1 MLESRSRLSR
11 SGIVFAVAVCT
22 GLSPAIAQPA
32 ASAADLIA
40 TVLPEAV
47 NISVT
52 NVEKTPVVA
61 GNMESHPSVKQEK
74 AEAAGFIIDPSG
86 VIVTNRHA
94 VADAADITVILHDGT
109 RLGAT
114 VLASATQSDI
124 ALLQVHADRP
134 LPAARFGDSDKMR
147 PGDPVFLIG
156 NPFGLQSTVTS
167 GIVSAVDR
175 NTTQSESTSFM
186 QIDAPLNRGNSGGPV
201 FNAKGEV
208 IAVGTALL
216 SASAD
221 SGSVGLGYA
230 IPANDVRFVVD
241 RLRADGHFSQGWIG
255 AYVQPVNAD
264 IAAAVGLA
272 KPAGS
277 IVVAVSNDTPA
288 AHAGLSVGDV
298 ILKVGDKAVDE
309 PRMLNRDISESGVG
323 STIVLAVWRDGAL
336 QAMPVVVGQSPP
348 DQGAT
353 KIVRQQGPQ
362 QRPRM
367 RGDLGLVVG
376 PITDDIWRKLG
387 LTGPPRAGVAVN
399 EVVANSVAADRGI
412 APGSLILNVDR
423 QPVASSSDLQQSIEA
438 ARNEQRRFIL
448 VLIQDQQGLHWVP
461 LPLPA

>member
-1 MLESRSRLSR
+1 MFESRSRLIR
-11 SGIVFAVAVCT
+11 SGIVLAVAGWM

-32 ASAADLIA
+32 VSAADVIA
-40 TVLPEAV
+40 GVLPEAV

-52 NVEKTPVVA
+52 NIEKTPLVA
-61 GNMESHPSVKQEK
+61 GNMASHPSVKQEQ

-86 VIVTNRHA
+86 LIVTNRHA
-94 VADAADITVILHDGT
+94 VADAADIIVILHDGT
-109 RLGAT
+109 RLRGT
-114 VLASATQSDI
+114 VLASASQIDL

-156 NPFGLQSTVTS
+156 NPFGLESTVTS

-216 SASAD
+216 SAGAD
-221 SGSVGLGYA
+221 SGSIGLGYA

-241 RLRADGHFSQGWIG
+241 QLRAEGHASQGWIG
-255 AYVQPVNAD
+255 AYVQPVNPD

-277 IVVAVSNDTPA
+277 IVVAVNHDTPA

-298 ILKVGDKAVDE
+298 ILKVGDKAADE
-309 PRMLNRDISESGVG
+309 PRFLNRDIAESRVG
-323 STIVLAVWRDGAL
+323 STIALAVWRDGAL
-336 QAMPVVVGQSPP
+336 QTVPVVVGQSPP
-348 DQGAT
+348 DQEGGKVAL
-353 KIVRQQGPQ
+353 QQVPGE
-362 QRPRM
+362 RPLPP
-367 RGDLGLVVG
+367 GDLGLVVG
-376 PITDDIWRKLG
+376 PITDDVLRKLG
-387 LTGPPRAGVAVN
+387 LMAPPQAGVAVAA
-399 EVVANSVAADRGI
+399 VVANSVAADRGI

-423 QPVASSSDLQQSIEA
+423 QPVTSASDLRQRIEA
-438 ARNEQRRFIL
+438 ARNERHGFIM
-448 VLIQDQQGLHWVP
+448 VLIQDQQGRHWVP
-461 LPLPA
+461 LKLPA